1 MQSPRRARLARW
13 SAETS
18 IRAVTATLKNQ
29 SQKGSHG
36 ATTSENQAKSIR
48 LKSTSSRSGSLKH
61 RATGHVSSLPERPK
75 HQTKQTKNMKT
86 YLAELNTGGK
96 SKSFETMEKAFAYIA
111 KNFQT
116 EADEIGTW
124 EDEDGRTLV
133 WMTQDDADAA
143 EDNSDVIATITE
155 SDA

>member
-1 MQSPRRARLARW
+1 VLLALGNADTLFSVARRNA
-13 SAETS
+13 
-18 IRAVTATLKNQ
+18 N
-29 SQKGSHG
+29 
-36 ATTSENQAKSIR
+36 
-48 LKSTSSRSGSLKH
+48 
-61 RATGHVSSLPERPK
+61 
-75 HQTKQTKNMKT
+75 TKPNTEMTT
-86 YLAELNTGGK
+86 YLAELNDGGK
-96 SKSFETMEKAFAYIA
+96 SESFDTMEEALAYIA

-124 EDEDGRTLV
+124 EDEGRTLV

>member
-1 MQSPRRARLARW
+1 VLLVLGNADTLSPVARRNA
-13 SAETS
+13 
-18 IRAVTATLKNQ
+18 N
-29 SQKGSHG
+29 
-36 ATTSENQAKSIR
+36 
-48 LKSTSSRSGSLKH
+48 
-61 RATGHVSSLPERPK
+61 
-75 HQTKQTKNMKT
+75 TKPNTKMTT
-86 YLAELNTGGK
+86 YLAELNDGGK
-96 SKSFETMEKAFAYIA
+96 SESFDTMEEALAYIA

>member
-1 MQSPRRARLARW
+1 
-13 SAETS
+13 
-18 IRAVTATLKNQ
+18 
-29 SQKGSHG
+29 
-36 ATTSENQAKSIR
+36 
-48 LKSTSSRSGSLKH
+48 
-61 RATGHVSSLPERPK
+61 VSDTDPK
-75 HQTKQTKNMKT
+75 PTKQTKNMKT